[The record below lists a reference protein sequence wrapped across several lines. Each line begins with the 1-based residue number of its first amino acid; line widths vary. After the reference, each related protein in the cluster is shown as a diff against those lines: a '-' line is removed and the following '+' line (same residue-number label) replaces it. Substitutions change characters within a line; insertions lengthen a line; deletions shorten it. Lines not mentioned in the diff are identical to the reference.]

1 MGRYLLFAGDEYY
14 PAGGWQDYRG
24 RFNSLNEAIKAAAK
38 LTWDWWQIVNLET
51 GKIILEEIKR

>member
-24 RFNSLNEAIKAAAK
+24 RYNSLNEAIKAAGK
-38 LTWDWWQIVNLET
+38 LTWDWWQIVNLDT
-51 GKIILEEIKR
+51 GKIILEETR